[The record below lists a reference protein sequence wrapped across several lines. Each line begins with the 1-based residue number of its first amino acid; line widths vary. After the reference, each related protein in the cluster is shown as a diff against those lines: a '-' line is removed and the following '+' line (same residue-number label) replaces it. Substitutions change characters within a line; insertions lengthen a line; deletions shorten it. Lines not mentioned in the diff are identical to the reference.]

1 MKILNVTAQKPDSTG
16 SGVYLTELMKG
27 FHKMG
32 HDQAL
37 IAGVYADD
45 EVCLIDGEKAYLSF
59 FHTEELPF
67 SIVGMSDEMPYKSTR
82 YCDMTSE
89 MTMQFRRAY
98 EKRLCQVLEEFK
110 PDVILCH
117 HLYYLTALIKEMS
130 GNVPVY
136 AVCHG
141 SDLRQFKKNPWQREY
156 IKNKIPTLNG
166 IFALHEEQKEEICR
180 IFECEKDLV
189 KVIGTGYNQE
199 IFRRIPECETK
210 KTKGKDVSLIFA
222 GKISEKKGVMSLI
235 RSLAY
240 LDENGSLNKESG
252 TRYELSLFGGYGNEE
267 EYNAIC
273 KLAKQSAIPV
283 RMPGKVNQKM
293 LAQVMNVGDIFLL
306 PSFYEG
312 LPLVVVEAMA
322 CGEKVVCTDLPGIK
336 TWLDATVAHHDVEFV
351 RPPKMQNEDEPI
363 AEELPRFE
371 MELAQAIAKK
381 AQQVIT
387 QRTGKSVMPAPDL
400 SKVSWMGLCEVIL
413 KEIQR

>member
-37 IAGVYADD
+37 VAGVYVED
-45 EVCLIDGEKAYLSF
+45 EVCLMEGEKAYFSF

-82 YCDMTSE
+82 YCDMTPE
-89 MTMQFRRAY
+89 MTMQFRKAY
-98 EKRLCQVLEEFK
+98 EKRICQALEEFK
-110 PDVILCH
+110 PDVILCQ

-141 SDLRQFKKNPWQREY
+141 SDLRQFKKNPWQKEY

-189 KVIGTGYNQE
+189 KVIGTGYNSEVFYRMDAKQ
-199 IFRRIPECETK
+199 INQADDRDI
-210 KTKGKDVSLIFA
+210 SLVFA
-222 GKISEKKGVMSLI
+222 GKVSEKKGVMSLL
-235 RSLAY
+235 RSLNHLDDSENNYQLY
-240 LDENGSLNKESG
+240 LV
-252 TRYELSLFGGYGNEE
+252 GGHGNEE
-267 EYNAIC
+267 EYKIIC
-273 KLAKQSAIPV
+273 D
-283 RMPGKVNQKM
+283 
-293 LAQVMNVGDIFLL
+293 LAQKSKVPVNIMGRVDQDVLVETMNAGDIFLL

-322 CGEKVVCTDLPGIK
+322 CGEKVICTDLPGIRP
-336 TWLDATVAHHDVEFV
+336 WLNATVPHHDVEFIT
-351 RPPKMQNEDEPI
+351 PPKMQNEDEPL

-371 MELAQAIAKK
+371 MELAQAISKK
-381 AQQVIT
+381 AQQIIAE
-387 QRTGKSVMPAPDL
+387 RTGVSQKTEPDL
-400 SKVSWMGLCEVIL
+400 GKVSWMGLCEVIL